1 MISPLL
7 LDDFWSNPGIILL
20 LILVCF
26 GLVALLVFLLRKYVP
41 FFKSD
46 EKVKTPEEIAKE
58 EVDRLVEEI
67 DEEGQK
73 AIEEAEERR
82 KEEQLGISR
91 EDDSLERA
99 LSDVD
104 DEETSK
110 AMAAYREEHPEEE
123 AEAQKKTEEKDQN
136 E

>member
-1 MISPLL
+1 M
-7 LDDFWSNPGIILL
+7 
-20 LILVCF
+20 
-26 GLVALLVFLLRKYVP
+26 
-41 FFKSD
+41 
-46 EKVKTPEEIAKE
+46 
-58 EVDRLVEEI
+58 VEEI

-123 AEAQKKTEEKDQN
+123 AEAQKNTEEKDQN